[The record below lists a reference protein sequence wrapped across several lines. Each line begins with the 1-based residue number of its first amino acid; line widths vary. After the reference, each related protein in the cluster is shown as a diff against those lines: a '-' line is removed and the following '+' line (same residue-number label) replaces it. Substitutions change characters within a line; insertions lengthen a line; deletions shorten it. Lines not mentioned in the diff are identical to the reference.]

1 MSPLYA
7 QLKRLI
13 EQKEKCTLAT
23 VVDAGDN
30 LRTLRGQKLL
40 VTDAGVFG
48 ALRDTRLG
56 KKINQ
61 LIETTVPQE
70 ETHLYE
76 LEDETGVATVFAEHY
91 YPVARLLVLGGG
103 HIARPLV
110 TIASLLHYEIVVVDD
125 RPYFANR
132 ARFPEAREVIC
143 SDFSQALQAQK
154 IDSGMSVVIITR
166 GHKHDLDCLNN
177 VLRYDP
183 GYVGMIGS
191 RRRVKLTK
199 EHLVASGFSEEKIAR
214 VNMPIGLA
222 IGAQTPE
229 EIAVSI
235 TAQLVATRR
244 GCAGLP
250 MPPTSTKE
258 QWGLLG
264 RMVEYIDEGQPV
276 VAATVIRTLGSTPRK
291 AGAKM
296 LIQQDGTCLGT
307 IGGGC
312 GEAEVRSEAMMVFD
326 SGDARLIR
334 VVMDADVAAEEGMA
348 CGGVIDV
355 FLERLA

>member
-1 MSPLYA
+1 MYA

-13 EQKEKCTLAT
+13 ERKERCTLAT
-23 VVDAGDN
+23 VVDARDK
-30 LRTLRGQKLL
+30 LKAFRGQKLL

-56 KKINQ
+56 NKINQ
-61 LIETTVPQE
+61 LIETALPQE
-70 ETHLYE
+70 EVYLFE
-76 LEDETGVATVFAEHY
+76 LADETGITTVLVECYH
-91 YPVARLLVLGGG
+91 PVARLLVLGGG

-110 TIASLLHYEIVVVDD
+110 MIASLLHYEITVVDD

-132 ARFPEAREVIC
+132 VRFPEAREVIC
-143 SDFSQALQAQK
+143 SDFEQALQAQR
-154 IDSGMSVVIITR
+154 IDSGTSVVIITR
-166 GHKHDLDCLNN
+166 GHRHDLDCLKH
-177 VLRYDP
+177 VLRYEP

-191 RRRVKLTK
+191 HRRVKLTK
-199 EHLVASGFSEEKIAR
+199 EHLVGSGYPEEKIDL
-214 VNMPIGLA
+214 VHMPIGLA
-222 IGAQTPE
+222 IGAQTPD

-235 TAQLVATRR
+235 AAQLIEARR
-244 GCAGLP
+244 GLDHCP
-250 MPPTSTKE
+250 MPPTSTNE
-258 QWGLLG
+258 QWDLLY
-264 RMVEYIDEGQPV
+264 RMVEYADRGQPV

-296 LIQQDGTCLGT
+296 LVQQDGACFGT

-326 SGDARLIR
+326 SGCTRLIR
-334 VVMDADVAAEEGMA
+334 VAMDAGVAAEDGMA
-348 CGGVIDV
+348 CGGTMDV